1 MVKRLP
7 QPHAR
12 AYQSVF
18 GAYELERYV
27 YGSREGQ
34 KLESIPLD
42 VRLQLPESKFSS
54 LLQDWDQSLAVE
66 IPYTEVNKILQR
78 ILGLSVSVQSL
89 ERTNRSLGQSVE
101 SYWDNQVEV
110 EPAQGAQLV
119 VGTADGK
126 GVVMRKSAEEK
137 AVDEPNDQDTYKP
150 ACMESKP
157 PKSHSGKQKMA
168 ILGAAYSI
176 EPNPRTPEE
185 VLESLFRTPDGK
197 RPEQTAKPRPKPLCK
212 HLRASLQRDEAD
224 TLQPAREEICHW
236 LADEYRQRNPCGTH
250 LQILIMDGE
259 ETLWEMGEELQCDG
273 SLIEILDLL
282 HASSY
287 VWKAVQALYPQ
298 QTIHQQI
305 PLVKERIGR
314 ILRGQVQGVMR
325 GFRRQATHQQ
335 LSDSQR
341 KPVDKACGYL
351 EKNAHRMR
359 YQDYLAAG
367 YPVASGVIEGACRHV
382 VVDRMEGTGMRWV
395 MQGAQSMLGLR
406 CIHIHGHWEAFMK
419 FHIEQQQQ
427 ALYPVRAA
435 NDSSFHLPMA
445 A

>member
-1 MVKRLP
+1 VVKRLP

-78 ILGLSVSVQSL
+78 ILGFSVSVQSL

-157 PKSHSGKQKMA
+157 PKSHSGKKKMA

-224 TLQPAREEICHW
+224 TLQPAREEICHCLFRW
-236 LADEYRQRNPCGTH
+236 HPCQVARKRAPTSCGFC
-250 LQILIMDGE
+250 
-259 ETLWEMGEELQCDG
+259 ET
-273 SLIEILDLL
+273 
-282 HASSY
+282 
-287 VWKAVQALYPQ
+287 
-298 QTIHQQI
+298 
-305 PLVKERIGR
+305 
-314 ILRGQVQGVMR
+314 
-325 GFRRQATHQQ
+325 
-335 LSDSQR
+335 
-341 KPVDKACGYL
+341 
-351 EKNAHRMR
+351 
-359 YQDYLAAG
+359 
-367 YPVASGVIEGACRHV
+367 
-382 VVDRMEGTGMRWV
+382 
-395 MQGAQSMLGLR
+395 
-406 CIHIHGHWEAFMK
+406 
-419 FHIEQQQQ
+419 
-427 ALYPVRAA
+427 
-435 NDSSFHLPMA
+435 
-445 A
+445 

>member
-1 MVKRLP
+1 MKAHWTSRAKRLIVDQSYEIVELVELAYREGTAAHVVEKGLFQKLLEMGYQALRYLFALHGACDEGERVELSDGAVVKRLP

-66 IPYTEVNKILQR
+66 TPYTEVNAILQR

-224 TLQPAREEICHW
+224 TLQAAREEICHW

-250 LQILIMDGE
+250 PQILIMDGE
-259 ETLWEMGEELQCDG
+259 EKLWEMGDG
-273 SLIEILDLL
+273 RWEMGDGRWEMGDGRWEMGDGRWEMGDGRWEMGDGRWEMGDGRWEMGDGRWEKSYNAMALSLKFWTCSMP
-282 HASSY
+282 APTS
-287 VWKAVQALYPQ
+287 
-298 QTIHQQI
+298 
-305 PLVKERIGR
+305 GR
-314 ILRGQVQGVMR
+314 R
-325 GFRRQATHQQ
+325 F
-335 LSDSQR
+335 
-341 KPVDKACGYL
+341 KP
-351 EKNAHRMR
+351 
-359 YQDYLAAG
+359 
-367 YPVASGVIEGACRHV
+367 
-382 VVDRMEGTGMRWV
+382 
-395 MQGAQSMLGLR
+395 
-406 CIHIHGHWEAFMK
+406 CIRSK
-419 FHIEQQQQ
+419 
-427 ALYPVRAA
+427 
-435 NDSSFHLPMA
+435 
-445 A
+445 